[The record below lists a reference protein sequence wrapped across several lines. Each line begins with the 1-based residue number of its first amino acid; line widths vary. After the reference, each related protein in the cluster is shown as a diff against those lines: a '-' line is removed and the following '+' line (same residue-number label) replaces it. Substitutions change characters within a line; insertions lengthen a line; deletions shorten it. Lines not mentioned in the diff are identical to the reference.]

1 MSKGKNI
8 YCLVTNDLNQ
18 DQRMHRIC
26 GSLQKIGYQPILIGR
41 KKPYSPTLLSLPFAQ
56 VRLKCIFNKGFLFY
70 AEYNLRLIKY
80 LISHRPEL
88 VYAVDL
94 DTIMPAVLYKKLF
107 SAKVIF
113 DAHEYFTEVPE
124 IQHKPLVKKWW
135 TWIEN
140 ACVPQV
146 DLAITVNQSLADIF
160 SKKFNKVF
168 TPIFNVPEKA
178 GNNIT
183 FSEPK
188 NYILYQGVL
197 NEGRGLEVMIK
208 TMELV
213 PNIEFILAGEGDL
226 SEKLRQ
232 MAQQSSASERIVFK
246 GWQSPEALKK
256 LTSNALL
263 GVNILEGSS
272 LNYYYSLA
280 NKFFDYIHAGVP
292 SINMNFPEY
301 KQIMARYDVG
311 YLIEKLDEK
320 AIANTILGALKNE
333 TELQTKRKNCSLA
346 AAAYNWQHEESK
358 LQNIM
363 KQLD

>member
-26 GSLQKIGYQPILIGR
+26 GSLQKIGYQSTLIGR

-140 ACVPQV
+140 ACVPKV
-146 DLAITVNQSLADIF
+146 DLAITVNQSLAEIF

-183 FSEPK
+183 VSEPK

-280 NKFFDYIHAGVP
+280 NKFFDYIHAEIP
-292 SINMNFPEY
+292 SVNMNYPEY
-301 KQIMARYDVG
+301 QYIIHEFEIGV
-311 YLIEKLDEK
+311 LIDDLTEKSISTPIIQLMNDQEKLEK
-320 AIANTILGALKNE
+320 MRQSCRQAK
-333 TELQTKRKNCSLA
+333 KK
-346 AAAYNWQHEESK
+346 YNWQNESVK
-358 LQNIM
+358 LKNLLEGNQ
-363 KQLD
+363 

>member
-1 MSKGKNI
+1 M
-8 YCLVTNDLNQ
+8 
-18 DQRMHRIC
+18 
-26 GSLQKIGYQPILIGR
+26 
-41 KKPYSPTLLSLPFAQ
+41 
-56 VRLKCIFNKGFLFY
+56 
-70 AEYNLRLIKY
+70 
-80 LISHRPEL
+80 
-88 VYAVDL
+88 
-94 DTIMPAVLYKKLF
+94 
-107 SAKVIF
+107 
-113 DAHEYFTEVPE
+113 
-124 IQHKPLVKKWW
+124 
-135 TWIEN
+135 
-140 ACVPQV
+140 
-146 DLAITVNQSLADIF
+146 
-160 SKKFNKVF
+160 
-168 TPIFNVPEKA
+168 
-178 GNNIT
+178 
-183 FSEPK
+183 
-188 NYILYQGVL
+188 L

-256 LTSNALL
+256 LTSNAIL

-280 NKFFDYIHAGVP
+280 NKFFDYMHAGVP

-333 TELQTKRKNCSLA
+333 TELQTKRKNCLSA